1 MLAKVLLVFW
11 FWTAPLL
18 SLAAGWP
25 GWVGV
30 VAADLGLGWWL
41 GTSLQ
46 DWVIMAGVGT
56 ATVVGGWVLGRRYS
70 PRDLIAAAG
79 LGLVLGLVTR
89 PIVGLLG
96 GGLLPYMELSRRSQK
111 YLWLALAAP
120 LVRVLTA
127 LGFGL
132 WLMLLAW

>member
-18 SLAAGWP
+18 SLVLGWP

-41 GTSLQ
+41 GMTFKEWAVMAAVGAGAVVLT
-46 DWVIMAGVGT
+46 WVF
-56 ATVVGGWVLGRRYS
+56 GRRYS
-70 PRDLIAAAG
+70 RRELIAAAG

-96 GGLLPYMELSRRSQK
+96 GGLLPYLELSRRSRK
-111 YLWLALAAP
+111 LLWLAFVAP

-132 WLMLLAW
+132 WLLLLA